1 MWPFPH
7 RNVQPLT
14 PHHPSTALRPPRS
27 PAGRPGGASVCTS
40 AHPALPRPL
49 SGPEGAGS
57 LRLRGVAEPPAMP
70 ARALWAPLLLSAL
83 AEDLG
88 GGDRTAAA
96 VLPAGLQLSARVEA
110 RQELVVCGLC
120 VAQAA
125 FEALDPAVDF
135 EALHRDGE
143 LVAAGA
149 PLARVR
155 GPAHGV
161 LAAERTALNF
171 LARLC
176 GVATLTRRF
185 VQAVAGTGAAI
196 VDTRKTLPGWRA
208 LDKFAVAAGGGVNH
222 RFGLYDG
229 VLIKDNHAAAVGGVG
244 AAVQAARAALPGAE
258 IQAEVESEAEAQA
271 ALRAGADSLLFDN
284 RSPRQLRELV
294 TAFGGRARLEASGGV
309 NLANV
314 RAVAESGVGRIS
326 IGTLTH
332 SAPAADLALEV
343 DAPGGPR

>member
-1 MWPFPH
+1 MSNLSPPIIHPPPSALHEAPPATPAGLPF
-7 RNVQPLT
+7 
-14 PHHPSTALRPPRS
+14 ARPPIPP
-27 PAGRPGGASVCTS
+27 PAAPVRPGGV
-40 AHPALPRPL
+40 
-49 SGPEGAGS
+49 
-57 LRLRGVAEPPAMP
+57 RLRGVADAPAMP
-70 ARALWAPLLLSAL
+70 PRALWAPLLRSAL

-88 GGDRTAAA
+88 GGDRTSAA
-96 VLPAGLQLSARVEA
+96 VLPAGLRLSARVEA
-110 RQELVVCGLC
+110 RQELVVCGLQ

-125 FEALDPAVDF
+125 FQALDAAVEF

-143 LVAAGA
+143 QVAPGA
-149 PLARVR
+149 LLARVR

-244 AAVQAARAALPGAE
+244 AAVKAARAALPPGAG
-258 IQAEVESEAEAQA
+258 IQAEVESAAEAKA

-294 TAFGGRARLEASGGV
+294 AAFGGRARLEASGGV
-309 NLANV
+309 TLENV

-326 IGTLTH
+326 IGALTH